1 MSADQNPPDPVLQAL
16 AQLPQPDVD
25 PWRAGRIRHHAL
37 AHLAQQSSRW
47 AGFFR
52 FYDRVLEPALVA
64 SLTLAYLAWAVAAVN
79 HLHGS

>member
-16 AQLPQPDVD
+16 AQLPQQDVD

-37 AHLAQQSSRW
+37 AALAQGSSRW

-64 SLTLAYLAWAVAAVN
+64 SLTLAYLTWAVTAIN